1 MRYEGIIIDLFNLDD
16 ILKLPNLG
24 EIYPNIGT
32 AIYTAFINSNIQ
44 ATGIFF
50 GFSFLAIFLKLKNSQ
65 LQNDMVI
72 TILGMMIIFASRDF
86 HSIFLNSLPPNGV
99 VTISFM
105 VLGSFMLFNGIIS
118 FLKLAVRDKEFY
130 ADLITRLE
138 SDTELLKNIIVSEK
152 EMELAKKIKPL
163 MDYSHQWQKEHQY
176 SSMRPEEVKQII
188 DDVISQYRGRK
199 ISFSSESN
207 QK

>member
-1 MRYEGIIIDLFNLDD
+1 MFL
-16 ILKLPNLG
+16 
-24 EIYPNIGT
+24 
-32 AIYTAFINSNIQ
+32 NSNIQ
-44 ATGIFF
+44 ATGVFF
-50 GFSFLAIFLKLKNSQ
+50 GFSFLAILLKLKNSQ

-72 TILGMMIIFASRDF
+72 TIIGMMIIFASRDF

-105 VLGSFMLFNGIIS
+105 VLGSFMLFNGIIL

-130 ADLITRLE
+130 VDLITRLE
-138 SDTELLKNIIVSEK
+138 SDTELLRNIIVSEK

-163 MDYSHQWQKEHQY
+163 MDYSHEWQKEHEY
-176 SSMRPEEVKQII
+176 SSMKPEEVKQII
-188 DDVISQYRGRK
+188 EDVISEYRERK
-199 ISFSSESN
+199 IPSSYGSK